1 VSNGTGAK
9 IISFLV
15 DISYTFIFVYSV
27 QDIEWYLVSNPNY
40 GVWRP
45 MAENVEFNALESNSN
60 AVMAV
65 ADTVRTTLGPK
76 GLDKLLIDQAMNRH
90 ISNDGVTIL
99 LSLRAIHP
107 VARMIVEI
115 AERQE
120 QLVGDGTTTAVV
132 MAAEMI
138 KEGKRLVK
146 ELGVHPTKVVEGI
159 EGGVKE
165 ACQLLEIG
173 AKRISLN
180 EIALEQVV
188 KTSLSSKLDGKKL
201 SLLVTSALRSVEK
214 NAIYNGS
221 YNFDKTIMVL
231 RRTNMEDRVIN
242 GIVLE
247 RRRMDPEMPLEVKEA
262 RVMIARLDLK
272 PVKEAWVKEN
282 SKYAEI
288 LNMEN
293 DRVAKSKDLV
303 NSLIATG
310 ANVILIASSEVD
322 QVIENLLVANKV
334 LAVRISI
341 EEIEYLSRYTGATPV
356 RMVDDLKKADILG
369 KADHIYEDEDNGVIY
384 IANGSSGGMATMIV
398 SGTTKETSLERWR
411 AAIDGINAAEA
422 ALNKGVVVGG
432 GAAELH
438 VIEKVKNLRLKGLEQ
453 VGLDVVTSALESIM
467 RQILTNAGFNG
478 LEKVMAVKAS
488 PDTFGIDIDSGDP
501 VDMWKMGVLDPL
513 LVKTMALEA
522 AGEIAK
528 AVLRIDRNLAA
539 EDLSQQALS
548 ETKR

>member
-1 VSNGTGAK
+1 M
-9 IISFLV
+9 
-15 DISYTFIFVYSV
+15 
-27 QDIEWYLVSNPNY
+27 SNPNY

-107 VARMIVEI
+107 VSRMIVEI

-165 ACQLLEIG
+165 ACQLLEKE

-188 KTSLSSKLDGKKL
+188 KTSLSSKLDGQKL
-201 SLLVTSALRSVEK
+201 SLLVISALRSVGK
-214 NAIYNGS
+214 NALYNGS
-221 YNFDKTIMVL
+221 YDLDKTITVL
-231 RRTNMEDRVIN
+231 RRTTMEDRIVN

-247 RRRMDPEMPLEVKEA
+247 RKRMDPEMPLEIKDA

-282 SKYAEI
+282 SKYEEI

-293 DRVAKSKDLV
+293 DRVAKSKDIV
-303 NSLIATG
+303 NSLLSTG
-310 ANVILIASSEVD
+310 ANAILIASGEVD

-334 LAVRISI
+334 FAVRISI
-341 EEIEYLSRYTGATPV
+341 EEIEYISRYTHAKPV
-356 RMVDDLKKADILG
+356 RMIDDLKKSDILG

-384 IANGSSGGMATMIV
+384 IDNGPGGSMATMIV

-411 AAIDGINAAEA
+411 AAIDGVNAAEA
-422 ALNKGVVVGG
+422 ALNKGVVAGG

-478 LEKVMAVKAS
+478 LEKVMAAKAS

-501 VDMWKMGVLDPL
+501 VDMWKLGVLDPL

-528 AVLRIDRNLAA
+528 SVLRIDRNLAA

-548 ETKR
+548 ETRR

>member
-1 VSNGTGAK
+1 M
-9 IISFLV
+9 
-15 DISYTFIFVYSV
+15 
-27 QDIEWYLVSNPNY
+27 SNPNY

-165 ACQLLEIG
+165 ACQLLERG
-173 AKRISLN
+173 AKKISLN

-201 SLLVTSALRSVEK
+201 SLLVISALRSVGK
-214 NAIYNGS
+214 NAMYNGS
-221 YNFDKTIMVL
+221 YDFDKTIMVL

-247 RRRMDPEMPLEVKEA
+247 RKRMDPEMPLEIKEA
-262 RVMIARLDLK
+262 KVMIARLDLK

-293 DRVAKSKDLV
+293 DRVAKSKDIV
-303 NSLIATG
+303 NSLLATG
-310 ANVILIASSEVD
+310 ANVILIASGEVD

-341 EEIEYLSRYTGATPV
+341 EEIEYLSRYTCAKPV
-356 RMVDDLKKADILG
+356 RMLDDLKKSDILG
-369 KADHIYEDEDNGVIY
+369 KADRIYEDEDNGVIY
-384 IANGSSGGMATMIV
+384 IDNGSNGMATMIV
-398 SGTTKETSLERWR
+398 SGKTKETSLERWR

-422 ALNKGVVVGG
+422 ALNKGIVVGG

-438 VIEKVKNLRLKGLEQ
+438 VIGKVKNLRLRGLEQ

-478 LEKVMAVKAS
+478 LEKVMAIKAS
-488 PDTFGIDIDSGDP
+488 PDNFGIDIDSGDP
-501 VDMWKMGVLDPL
+501 VDMWNMGVLDPL

-548 ETKR
+548 ETRR

>member
-1 VSNGTGAK
+1 M
-9 IISFLV
+9 
-15 DISYTFIFVYSV
+15 
-27 QDIEWYLVSNPNY
+27 SNPNY

-165 ACQLLEIG
+165 ACQLLERE
-173 AKRISLN
+173 AKKIALN

-188 KTSLSSKLDGKKL
+188 KTSLSSKLDGRKL
-201 SLLVTSALRSVEK
+201 SLLVISALRSVGK
-214 NAIYNGS
+214 NALYNGS
-221 YNFDKTIMVL
+221 YDFDKTIIVL
-231 RRTNMEDRVIN
+231 RRTTMEDRLVN

-247 RRRMDPEMPLEVKEA
+247 RKRMDPEMPLEINEA

-282 SKYAEI
+282 SKYEEI

-293 DRVAKSKDLV
+293 DRVAKSKDIV
-303 NSLIATG
+303 NSLLATG
-310 ANVILIASSEVD
+310 ANAILIASGEVD

-334 LAVRISI
+334 FAVRISI
-341 EEIEYLSRYTGATPV
+341 EEIEYLSRYTGAKPV
-356 RMVDDLKKADILG
+356 RMMDDLKKSDILG
-369 KADHIYEDEDNGVIY
+369 RADHIYEDEDNGVIY
-384 IANGSSGGMATMIV
+384 IDNGSRGNMATMIV

-411 AAIDGINAAEA
+411 AAIDGVNAAEA
-422 ALNKGVVVGG
+422 ALNKGVVAGG

-467 RQILTNAGFNG
+467 RQILTNAGYNG
-478 LEKVMAVKAS
+478 LEKVMAAKAS

-528 AVLRIDRNLAA
+528 SVLRIDRNLAA

-548 ETKR
+548 ETRR

>member
-1 VSNGTGAK
+1 
-9 IISFLV
+9 
-15 DISYTFIFVYSV
+15 
-27 QDIEWYLVSNPNY
+27 
-40 GVWRP
+40 

-165 ACQLLEIG
+165 ACQLLERA
-173 AKRISLN
+173 AKKISLN

-188 KTSLSSKLDGKKL
+188 KTSLSSKLDGRKL
-201 SLLVTSALRSVEK
+201 SLLVISALRSVGK
-214 NAIYNGS
+214 NALYNGS
-221 YNFDKTIMVL
+221 YDFDKTIIIL
-231 RRTNMEDRVIN
+231 RRTTMEDRVVN

-247 RRRMDPEMPLEVKEA
+247 RKRMDPEMPLEVNEA

-272 PVKEAWVKEN
+272 PVKESWVKEN
-282 SKYAEI
+282 SKYEEI

-293 DRVAKSKDLV
+293 DRVAKSKDIV
-303 NSLIATG
+303 DSLLATG
-310 ANVILIASSEVD
+310 ANAILIASGEVD
-322 QVIENLLVANKV
+322 QVIENLLVANNV
-334 LAVRISI
+334 FAVRISI
-341 EEIEYLSRYTGATPV
+341 EEIEYLSRYTGAKPV
-356 RMVDDLKKADILG
+356 RMMDDLKKSDILG
-369 KADHIYEDEDNGVIY
+369 RADHIYEDEDNGVIY
-384 IANGSSGGMATMIV
+384 IDNGSRGNMATMIV

-411 AAIDGINAAEA
+411 AAIDGVNAAEA
-422 ALNKGVVVGG
+422 ALNKGVVAGG

-467 RQILTNAGFNG
+467 RQILTNAGYNG
-478 LEKVMAVKAS
+478 LEKVMAAKAS

-528 AVLRIDRNLAA
+528 SVLRIDRNLAA
-539 EDLSQQALS
+539 EDLSQQSLS
-548 ETKR
+548 ETRR

>member
-1 VSNGTGAK
+1 
-9 IISFLV
+9 
-15 DISYTFIFVYSV
+15 
-27 QDIEWYLVSNPNY
+27 
-40 GVWRP
+40 

-107 VARMIVEI
+107 VSRMIVEI

-165 ACQLLEIG
+165 ACQLLEKE
-173 AKRISLN
+173 AKKISLN

-188 KTSLSSKLDGKKL
+188 KTSLSSKLDGRKL
-201 SLLVTSALRSVEK
+201 SLLVISALRSVGK
-214 NAIYNGS
+214 NALYNGS
-221 YNFDKTIMVL
+221 YDFDKTIIVL
-231 RRTNMEDRVIN
+231 RRTTMEDRLVN

-247 RRRMDPEMPLEVKEA
+247 RKRMDPEMPLEINEA

-282 SKYAEI
+282 SKYEEI

-293 DRVAKSKDLV
+293 DRIAKSKDIV
-303 NSLIATG
+303 NSLLATG
-310 ANVILIASSEVD
+310 ANAILIASGEVD

-334 LAVRISI
+334 FAVRISI
-341 EEIEYLSRYTGATPV
+341 EEIEYLSRYTGAKPV
-356 RMVDDLKKADILG
+356 RMMDDLKKSDILG
-369 KADHIYEDEDNGVIY
+369 RADHIYEDEDNGVIY
-384 IANGSSGGMATMIV
+384 IDNGSRGNMATMIV

-411 AAIDGINAAEA
+411 AAIDGVNAAEA
-422 ALNKGVVVGG
+422 ALNKGVVAGG

-467 RQILTNAGFNG
+467 RQILTNAGYNG
-478 LEKVMAVKAS
+478 LEKVMAAKAS

-528 AVLRIDRNLAA
+528 SVLRIDRNLAA

-548 ETKR
+548 ETRR